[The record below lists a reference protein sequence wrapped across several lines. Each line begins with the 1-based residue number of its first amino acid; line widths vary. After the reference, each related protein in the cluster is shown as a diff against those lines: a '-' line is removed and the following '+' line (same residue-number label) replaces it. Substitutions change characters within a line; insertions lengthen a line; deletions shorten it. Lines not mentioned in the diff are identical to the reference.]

1 MVFAAGGG
9 FKAER
14 DRIYSEK
21 RRYLEDTLKKENLK
35 LTDKA
40 RSLESKTSNWQD
52 ASALSLLA
60 VFSSFPVS
68 TYIFVQGF
76 GPNGN
81 PLPDQQTWARYAIA
95 YVFGTIVSHF
105 ISRSMSDYYEECQI
119 KELENIVSKD

>member
-14 DRIYSEK
+14 DRIYSE
-21 RRYLEDTLKKENLK
+21 RRKYLEDTIKKENLK

-68 TYIFVQGF
+68 TYIFAQGF

-81 PLPDQQTWARYAIA
+81 PLPNQQTWVMYAVA
-95 YVFGTIVSHF
+95 YAFGTMISHA
-105 ISRSMSDYYEECQI
+105 ISRSMSDYYEGCQI
-119 KELENIVSKD
+119 RELENIVSKA